1 VTHSDRLK
9 GILGNDV
16 SGKGVVV
23 AKRKQYVSE
32 EQTNKA
38 LVALT
43 EMAKKPK
50 CLTLQQAIEK
60 MRPKILLAL
69 QQGYTQ
75 QDVAELLKTIDIQI
89 SLVTLRQYLR
99 AGDDAVTAKTDPVV
113 ETTEQ
118 TLKTVPM
125 APTVSTVTATT
136 SAVDR
141 SLADRPSTRNGK
153 NEAETQTVA
162 QTKPETLVEANPQRP
177 KAMLPLATPSLGR
190 MQTPT

>member
-1 VTHSDRLK
+1 M
-9 GILGNDV
+9 
-16 SGKGVVV
+16 

-75 QDVAELLKTIDIQI
+75 QDVAALLKTIDIQI

-99 AGDDAVTAKTDPVV
+99 AGDEDVTAKTDPVV
-113 ETTEQ
+113 ATTEQ
-118 TLKTVPM
+118 TLKTVPI
-125 APTVSTVTATT
+125 APTVGTVTATT
-136 SAVDR
+136 SDVDR
-141 SLADRPSTRNGK
+141 SLAARPSTRNGK
-153 NEAETQTVA
+153 NETETQTVA
-162 QTKPETLVEANPQRP
+162 QTRPETLVEANPQRP
-177 KAMLPLATPSLGR
+177 KAMLPLATPSVGR
-190 MQTPT
+190 TQAQT